1 MIFFSI
7 VVPVYNRPDEIR
19 ELLAS
24 LVEQTHRNFEVIIV
38 EDGSKVDCKAIADF
52 YQSQLSIQY
61 FYTKNQ
67 GQGFARNFGFQHAK
81 GDYFIVLDSDVIV
94 PKNYLTAIAAFLSAH
109 PNIEAFGGPDAAH
122 PSFTSVQ
129 KAINY
134 AMTATLVTGGIRG
147 KAKRIGGSYQ
157 LRSYNLGVSRN
168 VWEKTG
174 GFSKRDM
181 GEDIE
186 WTIRI
191 NKAGF
196 ETVLIPEGFVYHK
209 RRGTFSQFAKQIL
222 SFGKTRIY
230 LNQIQPGALKLVHW
244 FPAVF
249 TVYLLTCI
257 AVALLVPKFAVV
269 LALPLCIWSVAVIV
283 DASIFYKDLKLGI
296 LSYWAS
302 LVQLTSYGRGFIH
315 AFFFNRP

>member
-7 VVPVYNRPDEIR
+7 VVPVYNRPDEVR
-19 ELLAS
+19 ELLES
-24 LVEQTHRNFEVIIV
+24 LTAQSYRHFEVVIV
-38 EDGSKVDCKAIADF
+38 EDGSKIDCKTIVESFAQKID
-52 YQSQLSIQY
+52 LKY
-61 FYTKNQ
+61 FSTENQ
-67 GQGFARNFGFQHAK
+67 GQGFARNFGFKQAK

-94 PKNYLTAIAAFLSAH
+94 PVDYLTSVAAYLKQH
-109 PNIEAFGGPDAAH
+109 PDIEAFGGPDAAH
-122 PSFTSVQ
+122 PSFTAVQ

-147 KAKRIGGSYQ
+147 KVKRIGGSYQ

-174 GFSKRDM
+174 GFAKRDM

-196 ETVLIPEGFVYHK
+196 QTVLIPEAYVYHK
-209 RRGTFSQFAKQIL
+209 RRGTFSQFAKQII

-230 LNQIQPGALKLVHW
+230 LNQLQPGALKLVHW
-244 FPAVF
+244 FPAAF
-249 TVYLLTCI
+249 SCYLLLCL
-257 AVALLVPKFAVV
+257 VLLLLLPKFAVIFAAPLV
-269 LALPLCIWSVAVIV
+269 LWSIAVVV
-283 DASIFYKDLKLGI
+283 DASIFYRSLTLGL

-302 LVQLTSYGRGFIH
+302 LVQLTSYGRGFIQ
-315 AFFFNRP
+315 AFFFTRP